1 MEVAALFKVSV
12 KAVDNWWA
20 KRQADGRDAL
30 HVPPARPSRG

>member
-1 MEVAALFKVSV
+1 M
-12 KAVDNWWA
+12 DNWWA